1 MAFPQ
6 RKINRWD
13 IEAPN
18 AIEPTLLRLFASPHY
33 YSARALSAWR
43 ERHKGIDRALPRLFI
58 SFVSYWLDMIARLV
72 EL

>member
-1 MAFPQ
+1 MVFPQ
-6 RKINRWD
+6 RKMNRWD

-18 AIEPTLLRLFASPHY
+18 ALEPTLLRPFVGLHY
-33 YSARALSAWR
+33 YSARASSVLR